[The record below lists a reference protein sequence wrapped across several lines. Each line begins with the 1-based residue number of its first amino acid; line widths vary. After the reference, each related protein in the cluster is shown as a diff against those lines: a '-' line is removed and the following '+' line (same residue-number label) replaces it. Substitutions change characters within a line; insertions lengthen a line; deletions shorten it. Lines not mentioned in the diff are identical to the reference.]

1 MNQRR
6 YLVVSSDCHA
16 GQPTEFYRPYL
27 ESKYLEA
34 FDAFLKQRD
43 QMQALRQ
50 SQKQENEEF
59 VETWFGENEEGLT
72 GGWEA
77 GVRDRELDRD
87 GVAAEVI
94 FPDSDAVLGS
104 TAAPFGAGLGLG
116 GGGSDPELQLA
127 GARAYNRWL
136 AELCQ
141 DSPERRVGLALMPI
155 LSDQDAAVREIRSA
169 FESGLRGLMI
179 PAMWNDFAPYHD
191 RVYDKVWDVAQ
202 ELDMPLHTHTGVGPV
217 AEYGPYFGIGT
228 AEYAFWAS
236 RPLSFLLW
244 SGVFDR
250 FPRLKFVTT
259 EAGCYWLA
267 DLLWRWDMVYDRE
280 FGAAKLSG
288 ITQYISK
295 RPSAY
300 VDSNFWAGAS
310 NTKERELLRRYEIGI
325 DNIMWGSDFPHPEGS
340 WPNTKKRLRESL
352 WDIPVDETRR
362 ILGESAL
369 DNVYSHLDR
378 SALRELADTIGPTPE
393 ELGQTDEVDLTKWDK
408 LKAAGRPWITHQSPV

>member
-1 MNQRR
+1 
-6 YLVVSSDCHA
+6 
-16 GQPTEFYRPYL
+16 
-27 ESKYLEA
+27 
-34 FDAFLKQRD
+34 
-43 QMQALRQ
+43 
-50 SQKQENEEF
+50 
-59 VETWFGENEEGLT
+59 
-72 GGWEA
+72 
-77 GVRDRELDRD
+77 
-87 GVAAEVI
+87 
-94 FPDSDAVLGS
+94 
-104 TAAPFGAGLGLG
+104 
-116 GGGSDPELQLA
+116 
-127 GARAYNRWL
+127 
-136 AELCQ
+136 
-141 DSPERRVGLALMPI
+141 
-155 LSDQDAAVREIRSA
+155 
-169 FESGLRGLMI
+169 
-179 PAMWNDFAPYHD
+179 
-191 RVYDKVWDVAQ
+191 VYDKVWDVAQ

-393 ELGQTDEVDLTKWDK
+393 ELGQTDEVDLTKWDR